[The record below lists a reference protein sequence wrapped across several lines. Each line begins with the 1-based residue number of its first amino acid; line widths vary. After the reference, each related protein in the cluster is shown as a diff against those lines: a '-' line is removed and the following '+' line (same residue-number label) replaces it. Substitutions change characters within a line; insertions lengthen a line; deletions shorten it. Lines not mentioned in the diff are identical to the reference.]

1 MSATRWRRRWGK
13 GCPDTAGPRA
23 GSTGTVFRAAGPG
36 TGKAWCIFCASWG
49 AGKCGADGLLARAVA
64 RRGIRPGAHEVWI
77 VAFLHV
83 TELLGR
89 CVNAPQLVASFSTG
103 DEHAVLVPAMHPG
116 DAVIEAEEASLDT
129 LAALI
134 LDLAGLLSILVVGLQ
149 EIASKDSGAMNGDWP
164 W

>member
-1 MSATRWRRRWGK
+1 
-13 GCPDTAGPRA
+13 
-23 GSTGTVFRAAGPG
+23 
-36 TGKAWCIFCASWG
+36 
-49 AGKCGADGLLARAVA
+49 
-64 RRGIRPGAHEVWI
+64 
-77 VAFLHV
+77 V